1 VPEAIDFPYDLVF
14 AMSMKVWC
22 LAAILAFKASLL
34 GAEQLDGDESCALQV
49 AQKRLDDVSSV
60 KSKSCSPD
68 AHVRCPAPNGGN
80 MCAGDQCCSGI
91 PASSGKTFPCP
102 SAAPD
107 YNKCESPTKVE
118 DCLPQTKCF
127 HVDLEADPV
136 AVPTNQIVTASG
148 SATIMVTAD
157 AVTLTSISWA
167 ELSSP
172 VIGLHIHEGDHSQN
186 GGILVGFCG
195 SSPLPLFSGT
205 CPNAESATAGY
216 RLPVSGQGCDLGEGA
231 CVGAKGT
238 TLATIQG
245 AAAEILSS
253 TAPSQDLY
261 LNLHT
266 VSSFYMNAVSGANPL
281 GLIRGQL
288 VAMSC

>member
-1 VPEAIDFPYDLVF
+1 
-14 AMSMKVWC
+14 MKVWC
-22 LAAILAFKASLL
+22 LAAILAFKASPLR
-34 GAEQLDGDESCALQV
+34 AEQPEGDESCALQV

-60 KSKSCSPD
+60 KRKSCSPD
-68 AHVRCPAPNGGN
+68 ADVRCPAPNGGN
-80 MCAGDQCCSGI
+80 MCAGDQCCAGI

-107 YNKCESPTKVE
+107 FSKCESPTKVD

-127 HVDLEADPV
+127 HVDLEADSV
-136 AVPTNQIVTASG
+136 AVPAIWTTASG

-157 AVTLTSISWA
+157 AVTVTSISWT

-195 SSPLPLFSGT
+195 SSPLPPFSGT
-205 CPNAESATAGY
+205 CPNAESTTAGY
-216 RLPVSGQGCDLGEGA
+216 SLPVSGQGCDLGEGA

-253 TAPSQDLY
+253 TDPSQDLY

-266 VSSFYMNAVSGANPL
+266 VNSFHTNAAANDGQPNPI

-288 VAMSC
+288 VATPC